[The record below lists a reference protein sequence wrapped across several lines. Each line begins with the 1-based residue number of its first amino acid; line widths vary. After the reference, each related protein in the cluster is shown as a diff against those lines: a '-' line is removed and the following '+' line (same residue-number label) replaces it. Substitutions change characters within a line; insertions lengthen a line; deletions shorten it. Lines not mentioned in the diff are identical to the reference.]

1 MSVMA
6 SLFEIQDV
14 KDLKKSK
21 FLKALTVPLSSS
33 LINSGIVLALA
44 LFKRKIYLK

>member
-1 MSVMA
+1 MA

-21 FLKALTVPLSSS
+21 FLKALTTVPLSSS